1 MFHPLL
7 DRHRRLRNGWWIL
20 IFFAVL
26 GALVVPATVLASACG
41 LELGPGLQ
49 ALLAAIA
56 TAFCLALRR
65 EPPAS
70 VLGTPTRWR
79 RDVPAGL
86 ALGAGLWGTTALL
99 LWATGHVTWAWQ
111 GSSQA
116 LFAGALA
123 CLGVALV
130 EELVFRGFVFQRLVE
145 GIGVWPAQIAMAAY
159 FVLTHAK
166 GLESAGDLKTL
177 ATINIFLA
185 GLMFGAAWLRT
196 RSLALPIAL
205 HFSLNFVQG
214 PLLGFGISGTT
225 ASGMLHPTLDESA
238 PWWTGGPFGL
248 EASVPGTALVA
259 AAWIALVTW
268 RRRSIR
274 TGSFDA

>member
-7 DRHRRLRNGWWIL
+7 DPHRRLRNGWWIL
-20 IFFAVL
+20 IFFATL
-26 GALVVPATVLASACG
+26 GALVVPTTLLASARG
-41 LELGPGLQ
+41 FEVGPGLQ

-56 TAFCLALRR
+56 TALCLGLRR
-65 EPPAS
+65 EHPAS
-70 VLGTPTRWR
+70 VLGTLTRWR
-79 RDVPAGL
+79 RDAPAGL
-86 ALGAGLWGTTALL
+86 ALGAGLWVTTALL

-111 GSSQA
+111 GSLQA

-123 CLGVALV
+123 CLGVAVV

-145 GIGVWPAQIAMAAY
+145 GIGAWPAQIAMAAY

-166 GLESAGDLKTL
+166 GLESAGDLKTI

-185 GLMFGAAWLRT
+185 GLMFGAAWLST

-214 PLLGFGISGTT
+214 PVLGFGISGTT
-225 ASGMLHPTLDESA
+225 ASGMLQPALDESS
-238 PWWTGGPFGL
+238 PWWTGGAFGL
-248 EASVPGTALVA
+248 EASIPGTVLIA
-259 AAWIALVTW
+259 AAWIALATW
-268 RRRSIR
+268 RRRSTKTETI
-274 TGSFDA
+274 GA